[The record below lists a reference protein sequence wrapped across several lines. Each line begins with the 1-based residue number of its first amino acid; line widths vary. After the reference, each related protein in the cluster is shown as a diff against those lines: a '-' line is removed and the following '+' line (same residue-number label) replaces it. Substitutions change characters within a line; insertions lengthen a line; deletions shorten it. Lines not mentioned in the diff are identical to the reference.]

1 MPKSR
6 RSKFLTTIEAAEYLR
21 LVPHTLEN
29 MRWMRI
35 GPDYRKHGG
44 RVFYDLDELKA
55 WSERQRAKPPGAKA
69 PTPPES
75 APSAFANGHRR

>member
-6 RSKFLTTIEAAEYLR
+6 RSKFLTTVEAAKYLR

-29 MRWMRI
+29 MRSLRI

-44 RVFYDLDELKA
+44 RVFYDRDELKA
-55 WSERQRAKPPGAKA
+55 WSERTRPKLPGPKAAA
-69 PTPPES
+69 PTPRPTP
-75 APSAFANGHRR
+75 APRSTR

>member
-44 RVFYDLDELKA
+44 RVFYDREELKA
-55 WSERQRAKPPGAKA
+55 WSERQRTRVPPTKAQTPRGAEASKPLL
-69 PTPPES
+69 
-75 APSAFANGHRR
+75 RR

>member
-6 RSKFLTTIEAAEYLR
+6 RSKFFTTLEAAKYLR

-29 MRWMRI
+29 MRSLRI

-44 RVFYDLDELKA
+44 RVFYDRDDLKA
-55 WSERQRAKPPGAKA
+55 WSERSRPKA
-69 PTPPES
+69 SAPKAAAAAPRPIPTPRS
-75 APSAFANGHRR
+75 TR

>member
-1 MPKSR
+1 MPKSH

-35 GPDYRKHGG
+35 GPNFRKHGG
-44 RVFYDLDELKA
+44 RVFYDRDELKA
-55 WSERQRAKPPGAKA
+55 WSVHQRPKAPAANA
-69 PTPPES
+69 PTPRGPVTTT
-75 APSAFANGHRR
+75 ARLRR